1 MTDSPPPSG
10 RPESAKAAL
19 FVLFR
24 PVVFTTCAI
33 GLTLGALLLL
43 HRGGP
48 SPGPDPAPQVAET
61 PVILPDP
68 APPPPPV
75 TEADLKS
82 FNADDFKGFQAGQ
95 PPGQANGQA
104 GPQPQSADSEP
115 PAPDR
120 YQLTL
125 RLEKGDTIEKMLA
138 DIDVADADAK
148 QIASALQSVLKK
160 RRIAV
165 GEEIELE
172 LQTAPGQPDAPQV
185 LSLSVRP
192 QPEHEYIVKRRDDGS
207 YGGEEKIYRV
217 SPRIVRA
224 QGERHGSLQQSAI
237 AANVPPQAMLEFIR
251 ALTYDVDF
259 QRELKE
265 GQKFTVLLEQQ
276 VTSDGKITDPG
287 RLLAGELHLGKRTVT
302 VIRFRPHNGADQFY
316 NPKGESVVRSF
327 LRTPMDASHVTSRFG
342 MREHPILGYSAMHTG
357 VDFGAPMGTPILAA
371 GAGRVVMAGY
381 NGGYGLFV
389 KLEHTRDIGT
399 GYGHMSRLGP
409 GIKPGVAVR
418 QGQVIGFVGSTGM
431 STGPHL
437 HYEFYR
443 GGHPVNPL
451 AQKFA
456 MQASLGGKDLT
467 RFQGLARQYLAQFK
481 TAPSAT
487 ASKPESTAEP
497 APKAVR
503 AKRQTANES
512 SQPNIAARSR
522 MVPKKRVDTTLA
534 PSQPAAS
541 DGGAASKP
549 VVKHKSKAT
558 AHATHKHK
566 TTKKVAAHHP
576 HKKKAAT
583 VRHKKAKPAEIP
595 QVATGN

>member
-24 PVVFTTCAI
+24 PVVFTICAI
-33 GLTLGALLLL
+33 GLTLGALVFL
-43 HRGGP
+43 HRGSP
-48 SPGPDPAPQVAET
+48 PPGPDPATQVAET
-61 PVILPDP
+61 PVVLPDP

-75 TEADLKS
+75 TEADLRS
-82 FNADDFKGFQAGQ
+82 FNASDFKGFQAGQ
-95 PPGQANGQA
+95 PTGRPGT
-104 GPQPQSADSEP
+104 QPSQPADSEP

-138 DIDVADADAK
+138 DIDVAAADAR
-148 QIASALQSVLKK
+148 QIAGALQSVLKK

-172 LQTAPGQPDAPQV
+172 LQTVPSQPDAPQV

-192 QPEHEYIVKRRDDGS
+192 QPEHEYIVKRHDDGS

-237 AANVPPQAMLEFIR
+237 AASVPSQAMLEFIR
-251 ALTYDVDF
+251 ALAYDVDF

-357 VDFGAPMGTPILAA
+357 VDFGAPTGTPILAA

-409 GIKPGVAVR
+409 GIKPGVTVR

-456 MQASLGGKDLT
+456 MQASLGGKDLA
-467 RFQGLARQYLAQFK
+467 RFQGLARHYLAQFK

-487 ASKPESTAEP
+487 ASKPESTDEP
-497 APKAVR
+497 APTAVR

-522 MVPKKRVDTTLA
+522 IVPKKRADTTIA
-534 PSQPAAS
+534 PGRPSAPD
-541 DGGAASKP
+541 DGAVSKP
-549 VVKHKSKAT
+549 APKHKSKAT

-566 TTKKVAAHHP
+566 ATKKVAAHHP
-576 HKKKAAT
+576 HKTKVAT
-583 VRHKKAKPAEIP
+583 TRHKKPKPAATP
-595 QVATGN
+595 QMATGN